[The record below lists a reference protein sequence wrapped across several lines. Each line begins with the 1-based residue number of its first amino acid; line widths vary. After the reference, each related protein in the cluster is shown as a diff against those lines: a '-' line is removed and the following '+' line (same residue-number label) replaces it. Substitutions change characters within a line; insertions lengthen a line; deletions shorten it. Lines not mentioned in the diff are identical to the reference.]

1 MHTLKPPRAG
11 GMIYSHAISIAIPP
25 NREAFMRKRNL
36 NFYIRILIMIGLV
49 IILARGLR
57 TLVPWLAA
65 NTTANVAKSPASGNT
80 ALTASSQLN
89 QTFQGLITFQSEQ
102 GGNSDVYTIDASGS
116 QRANLTQNAADDYAP
131 VWSTDGKQI
140 AFISERSGSPEIF
153 VMNASGTGI
162 QQLTRDSGL
171 TWLPP
176 LSWSPNGKHIT
187 ATGSPSGDENQAR
200 LYLVNVDG
208 SGSQLLNDS
217 HIGAYPRW
225 SPNGKWIAWRV
236 IDNGDPALFVINAA
250 GGQAR
255 KISTSQ
261 ESDEKYGVM
270 SDDFDWS
277 PDGKQ
282 IAYLTVGP
290 LIGEGPKFQF
300 PFQARARVQIYN
312 LETSSTQ
319 TLLDIDLPN
328 NIHFLRWSPDGKM
341 LMFVQEIGMSGC
353 WTIRLLPMTSS
364 DSINATGL
372 CFRPGTASPEWTPDS
387 EWLLLTGSRY
397 QGDQNTSIF
406 ALNAYQSLEN
416 PDSPLILQI
425 TQPNGQ
431 DINPLAQPE
440 DKPSQP

>member
-1 MHTLKPPRAG
+1 MHTLKPPCAG
-11 GMIYSHAISIAIPP
+11 GMIYTHAISIAIPP

-57 TLVPWLAA
+57 TVLPRLTA
-65 NTTANVAKSPASGNT
+65 NTSTSVTRPSASGNT
-80 ALTASSQLN
+80 NLTASSQLN
-89 QTFQGLITFQSEQ
+89 QTFQGLITFQSKQ
-102 GGNSDVYTIDASGS
+102 DGNSEIYIIDASGS
-116 QRANLTQNAADDYAP
+116 QRTNLTQNPADDYAP

-140 AFISERSGSPEIF
+140 AFISDRSGSPEIF
-153 VMNASGTGI
+153 VMNASGAGI

-176 LSWSPNGKHIT
+176 LNWSSNGKLI
-187 ATGSPSGDENQAR
+187 AAAGSPSGDENQAR

-208 SGSQLLNDS
+208 SGNQLLNDS
-217 HIGAYPRW
+217 LIGAYPRW
-225 SPNGKWIAWRV
+225 SPNGKWIAWRAV
-236 IDNGDPALFVINAA
+236 ENGDPALFVINAA
-250 GGQAR
+250 GGQAQ
-255 KISTSQ
+255 KILTSQ

-277 PDGKQ
+277 PDGKE
-282 IAYLTVGP
+282 IAYLAVGP
-290 LIGEGPKFQF
+290 LIGKGPKFQY
-300 PFQARARVQIYN
+300 PFQARARIQIYN

-319 TLLDIDLPN
+319 TLFDIDLPN

-364 DSINATGL
+364 DSMNATGL
-372 CFRPGTASPEWTPDS
+372 CFKPGTASPEWTPDS

-416 PDSPLILQI
+416 PDSPLIHQV

-431 DINPLAQPE
+431 DINPLPQSE
-440 DKPSQP
+440 DKRFQP

>member
-1 MHTLKPPRAG
+1 
-11 GMIYSHAISIAIPP
+11 
-25 NREAFMRKRNL
+25 MRKRNI
-36 NFYIRILIMIGLV
+36 NFYIRMLVMIGLV
-49 IILARGLR
+49 IILARGLHTILPR
-57 TLVPWLAA
+57 LTD
-65 NTTANVAKSPASGNT
+65 NTATSVTRPSASGNT
-80 ALTASSQLN
+80 NLTASDQLN
-89 QTFQGLITFQSEQ
+89 QTFQGLITFQSKQ
-102 GGNSDVYTIDASGS
+102 DGNSDVYTIDVSGL
-116 QRANLTQNAADDYAP
+116 QRTNLTHNPARDYAP

-140 AFISERSGSPEIF
+140 AFISERSSSPEIF
-153 VMNASGTGI
+153 VMNANGASI

-171 TWLPP
+171 IWLPP
-176 LSWSPNGKHIT
+176 LNWSPDGKLI
-187 ATGSPSGDENQAR
+187 AAAGSPSGDENQAR

-208 SGSQLLNDS
+208 SGNQLLDDS
-217 HIGAYPRW
+217 LIGAYPRW
-225 SPNGKWIAWRV
+225 SPDGKWIAWRAV
-236 IDNGDPALFVINAA
+236 ENGDPALFVINAA

-270 SDDFDWS
+270 NDDFDWS

-300 PFQARARVQIYN
+300 PFQARARIQIYN